1 MKKVMIVDDEILI
14 RENMRSCVDWE
25 KEGFLY
31 CGDAPDGEIALP
43 LIEEWMPDIL
53 ITDIKMPFMDGLEL
67 AAIVRKQMPSIK
79 VIIMSGH
86 DEFRYAQ
93 NAIRLGVEDYC
104 LKPISASELVELLHK
119 VARKIDEEQHRLKSQ
134 TVTKE
139 RLLADLCG
147 GLIGT
152 SEAIEIAKELSIP
165 LSARCYAV
173 AIFDIRSTEAAD
185 PQEPR
190 VMNGLREALDRL
202 LGTGIDRL
210 SFVRSRTEL
219 VVIFKGSSAERMAEG
234 LRPLGAELRAELE
247 ARFGCDV
254 YTGVGSVQARIQ
266 GIHVSYLEAEEDKYI
281 ARLKQLNTAALQG
294 ADEVAHMD
302 VLLDRAAFLDFL
314 KVGSPARMDA
324 FVREFALELR
334 PLNWTASSYGFYLLN
349 DLTLEAFRAAKQ
361 TFRTGV
367 DPSDSIGR
375 LQQAIRQVASWE
387 DGIRYLCGLLNELW
401 QWRAEAADKY
411 GDIIKSVKDY
421 IIGHYNNDQLS
432 LKVIAQHVKISPSHL
447 SKVFSQET
455 GQTLTEYLTQV
466 RIGKAMELLK
476 TTRRKSFEIAF
487 DVGYN
492 DPHYFSNLFKKITG
506 MTTKEYRNQGAS
518 EDKEQPA
525 RPEGRMA

>member
-25 KEGFLY
+25 KEGFHY

-67 AAIVRKQMPSIK
+67 AAIVRKQMPAVK

-119 VARKIDEEQHRLKSQ
+119 VGRKIDEERQRLKSQ

-152 SEAIEIAKELSIP
+152 SEAIETAKDLSIP
-165 LSARCYAV
+165 LSARYYVV
-173 AIFDIRSTEAAD
+173 AIFDIRSAEAAD
-185 PQEPR
+185 SQEPR
-190 VMNGLREALDRL
+190 VMNGLREALDRQ
-202 LGTGIDRL
+202 LGAGIDRL

-219 VVIFKGSSAERMAEG
+219 VVIFKGGSAEGMADG
-234 LRPLGAELRAELE
+234 LRGIGTEIRAELA
-247 ARFGCDV
+247 ARFGCDI
-254 YTGVGSVQARIQ
+254 YTGVGSVQGRIQ

-281 ARLKQLNTAALQG
+281 ARLKQQNTAALRG
-294 ADEVAHMD
+294 SDDMAPMG

-314 KVGSPARMDA
+314 KVGSPAQMEA
-324 FVREFALELR
+324 FVRNFARELQ
-334 PLNWTASSYGFYLLN
+334 PLVWTSSSYGFYLLN

-375 LQQAIRQVASWE
+375 LQQAIKQVATWE
-387 DGIRYLCGLLNELW
+387 DSLRYLGGLLLELW
-401 QWRAEAADKY
+401 QWRSEAADKY

-421 IIGHYNNDQLS
+421 INCQYNNDQLS
-432 LKVIAQHVKISPSHL
+432 LKVIAQHVRISPSHL

-506 MTTKEYRNQGAS
+506 MTTKEYRNQGVS
-518 EDKEQPA
+518 EVKDHPKQ
-525 RPEGRMA
+525 PEGRMA

>member
-14 RENMRSCVDWE
+14 RENMRTCVDWE
-25 KEGFLY
+25 KEGFHY

-67 AAIVRKQMPSIK
+67 AAVVRKQMPAIK
-79 VIIMSGH
+79 VVIMSGH

-104 LKPISASELVELLHK
+104 LKPISAAELVELLHK
-119 VARKIDEEQHRLKSQ
+119 VGRKIDEEQQRLKSQ

-152 SEAIEIAKELSIP
+152 GEAIECAKELSIP
-165 LSARCYAV
+165 LSARYYAV
-173 AIFDIRSTEAAD
+173 AIFDIRPAEVAE

-190 VMNGLREALDRL
+190 VMNGLREAMDRQL
-202 LGTGIDRL
+202 VPGIDRL
-210 SFVRSRTEL
+210 SFMRSRTEL
-219 VVIFKGSSAERMAEG
+219 VVIFKGSSAERMAECLRQIG
-234 LRPLGAELRAELE
+234 LELRAELE
-247 ARFGCDV
+247 ARFGCDI
-254 YTGVGSVQARIQ
+254 YTGAGSVQERLQ

-281 ARLKQLNTAALQG
+281 ARLKQQNKAAFG
-294 ADEVAHMD
+294 EADESARVD
-302 VLLDRAAFLDFL
+302 VLVDRAAFLDFL
-314 KVGSPARMDA
+314 KVGSPARLET
-324 FVREFALELR
+324 FVRDFARELQ
-334 PLNWTASSYGFYLLN
+334 PLHWTASSYGFYLLN
-349 DLTLEAFRAAKQ
+349 DLTLEAFRAAQQ
-361 TFRTGV
+361 TFRTGF
-367 DPSDSIGR
+367 DPSDGIGR
-375 LQQAIRQVASWE
+375 LQQAIKQVATWE
-387 DGIRYLCGLLNELW
+387 DCVQYLCGLLRELW
-401 QWRAEAADKY
+401 RWRAEAADKY

-421 IIGHYNNDQLS
+421 IVGQYNNDQLS
-432 LKVIAQHVKISPSHL
+432 LKVIAQHVRISPSHL

-518 EDKEQPA
+518 EVKEQA
-525 RPEGRMA
+525 RSEGRMA